1 MITERVCVCDSA
13 IPESVRVCGRERADT
28 ENNATDIYIQIIFF
42 FFS

>member
-1 MITERVCVCDSA
+1 MCVCVWFSDSEKWECECA
-13 IPESVRVCGRERADT
+13 GERADT